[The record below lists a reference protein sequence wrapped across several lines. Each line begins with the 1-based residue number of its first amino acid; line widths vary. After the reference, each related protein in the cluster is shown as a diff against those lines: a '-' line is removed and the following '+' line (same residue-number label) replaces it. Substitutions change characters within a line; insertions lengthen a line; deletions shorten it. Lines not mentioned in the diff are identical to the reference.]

1 MIERK
6 RKKKSNSRR
15 NELAKKLKKRASEL
29 QEIKYKKDRTAVAL
43 SYDIEKDAAPVVLA
57 AGKGPL
63 AEEILRIA
71 EENKIPL
78 FEDRGLANLLSRIEI
93 ETEVPPELYILVAEI
108 LAFVFK
114 LDQMAGKR
122 DYFEKK
128 AKEMGV

>member
-1 MIERK
+1 MDPKKNRRK
-6 RKKKSNSRR
+6 RRK
-15 NELAKKLKKRASEL
+15 ELERKLKKRAAEL
-29 QEIKYKKDRTAVAL
+29 EMVKKKEDRTAVAL

-71 EENKIPL
+71 EDNKIPL
-78 FEDRGLANLLSRIEI
+78 FEDRKLANLLSKIEI
-93 ETEVPPELYILVAEI
+93 ETEVPPELYVLVAEI

-122 DYFEKK
+122 DYFEKR
-128 AKEMGV
+128 AREMGL

>member
-1 MIERK
+1 MTGA
-6 RKKKSNSRR
+6 KKSRR
-15 NELAKKLKKRASEL
+15 NRRKELEKKLKKRAAEL
-29 QEIKYKKDRTAVAL
+29 EEVRRKEDRTAVAL
-43 SYDIEKDAAPVVLA
+43 SYDIDKDAAPVVLA

-78 FEDRGLANLLSRIEI
+78 FEDRKLANLLSRIEI
-93 ETEVPPELYILVAEI
+93 ETEVPPELYVLVAEI
-108 LAFVFK
+108 LAFIFK

-122 DYFEKK
+122 EYFEKK